1 MSIRESFLRW
11 LGAGVSTS
19 RLSRADAPS
28 REMTPLGYGW
38 KSMGFNAIPFHD
50 TFDNLFPYTTAIANR
65 FSSVV
70 PYAIGADGERMDPQ
84 PAALQA
90 LYTPNSMFSYR
101 EFAHFIAQ
109 SILTQPYLD
118 ILVWTSSGDTIVP
131 GGDIKPDNIAGYT
144 FLPQGSREYSSN
156 RSTYTVQ
163 ADVALPDGDVET
175 RTFTQNEI
183 ISLAY
188 SRHPVDPTRT
198 VSPGMTVSK
207 WASVDDFI
215 ADYERGYFCNGAVPA
230 GMLSIVAN
238 DPQDFQR
245 NKQRIE
251 DSFRGADNANGV
263 LYNMVPVDPSTNKP
277 SDVSKISWTPFQQAN
292 DSLDLASLDDIVNRR
307 MANALAVPDIV
318 RGIDS
323 GQTYANAEQAE
334 RTFVDN
340 TLHPLLLSV
349 WDKFKFELDRL
360 TGGLGYDITFDLD
373 VPTRTDEE
381 KAKADTE
388 NVKATTFLALVNNG
402 GDPVAVA
409 KALGLDD
416 SWGRLGVKMKDTTP
430 ALNINPGS
438 AVNALPK
445 DDDPSDDDENDLAE
459 IGSLLSTSKKGSVRL
474 SDGFSYRIRP
484 SERVSYYMALGGAKK
499 ALRRII
505 SQVRSDS
512 FASGGYEDPYGVIST
527 ELSDAM
533 LEALVP
539 QVKAYAE
546 KTGKPLMEAVKE
558 YAATHPDVQAIL
570 DSYGVDVSKLYVWDE
585 LPADYHAAYQ
595 DRVTHVADDFTAN
608 GRNAIQELLAEANAN
623 EWTENDIE
631 KALNRFVDGDRAKL
645 IAVNEMVN
653 AQRIGSLFSAEALS
667 TNLSV
672 KMVKVWN
679 TTASDPCPFC
689 AAQNG
694 KAIPLEES
702 FMPVGGVQVIDGR
715 IYANDFVDMQTP
727 SGHPRCRCVATFKVV
742 DE

>member
-19 RLSRADAPS
+19 RLARADAPR

-38 KSMGFNAIPFHD
+38 KSMGFNVIPFHD

-118 ILVWTSSGDTIVP
+118 ILVWTRSGDTIMP

-163 ADVALPDGDVET
+163 ADVALTDGDVET

-230 GMLSIVAN
+230 GMLSIVSN

-251 DSFRGADNANGV
+251 DSFRGAANANGV

-323 GQTYANAEQAE
+323 GQTYANAEQA
-334 RTFVDN
+334 
-340 TLHPLLLSV
+340 
-349 WDKFKFELDRL
+349 
-360 TGGLGYDITFDLD
+360 
-373 VPTRTDEE
+373 
-381 KAKADTE
+381 
-388 NVKATTFLALVNNG
+388 
-402 GDPVAVA
+402 
-409 KALGLDD
+409 
-416 SWGRLGVKMKDTTP
+416 
-430 ALNINPGS
+430 
-438 AVNALPK
+438 
-445 DDDPSDDDENDLAE
+445 
-459 IGSLLSTSKKGSVRL
+459 
-474 SDGFSYRIRP
+474 
-484 SERVSYYMALGGAKK
+484 
-499 ALRRII
+499 
-505 SQVRSDS
+505 
-512 FASGGYEDPYGVIST
+512 
-527 ELSDAM
+527 
-533 LEALVP
+533 
-539 QVKAYAE
+539 
-546 KTGKPLMEAVKE
+546 
-558 YAATHPDVQAIL
+558 
-570 DSYGVDVSKLYVWDE
+570 
-585 LPADYHAAYQ
+585 
-595 DRVTHVADDFTAN
+595 
-608 GRNAIQELLAEANAN
+608 
-623 EWTENDIE
+623 
-631 KALNRFVDGDRAKL
+631 
-645 IAVNEMVN
+645 
-653 AQRIGSLFSAEALS
+653 
-667 TNLSV
+667 
-672 KMVKVWN
+672 
-679 TTASDPCPFC
+679 
-689 AAQNG
+689 
-694 KAIPLEES
+694 
-702 FMPVGGVQVIDGR
+702 
-715 IYANDFVDMQTP
+715 
-727 SGHPRCRCVATFKVV
+727 
-742 DE
+742 